1 MGRRLDA
8 GLRFLLLVAARE
20 VFPGER
26 LVVEHAR
33 SHGYFACLE
42 GRTLDA
48 AGVARIRGRM
58 RTWVE
63 RNEPFRSREMSGREA
78 AETLAADGQ
87 EDKAPIVRRLP
98 TVTLYYLG
106 QTPCYLHGGVPATTG
121 ELRGFSV
128 VFERPGLLVN
138 MPGRRVTNSRK
149 LVRVYEQSER
159 WARILECGCAADINR
174 LTRQGRLP
182 DFIAVNEAFHEK
194 NIAMLADRITQGG
207 KRVVLIAGPSSSG
220 KTTFA
225 KRLAVQL
232 MVNGQK
238 PLYLSTDDYFI
249 DRDQVPVGPDGRRD
263 FEDISVTNVA
273 LLVEQLNLLLGGEAV
288 RLPYYDFLIGKSQW
302 RQELSVA
309 QGPILVEGLHALNPA
324 VTGAFPAASRF
335 LIYINALSMLNLD
348 DTTPL
353 HTADGR
359 LMRRIVR
366 DARNRGHSVEQTLLR
381 WPSVMA
387 GERKF
392 ITPYRDRA
400 DALFNS
406 SLFYEPAVLRDS
418 LLPLL
423 DGIPE
428 SSPVAEEAKWLAYVL
443 RCFESA
449 SSDAVPS
456 GSLLREF
463 IGSRE
468 EISAGLSA
476 MDREE
481 GREDK

>member
-58 RTWVE
+58 RAWVE

-106 QTPCYLHGGVPATTG
+106 KTPCYLHGGVPATTG

-159 WARILECGCAADINR
+159 WARILERGCAADINR

-232 MVNGQK
+232 MVNGEK

-273 LLVEQLNLLLGGEAV
+273 LSVEQLEPSAGARRYDCRTTIFSSAKASGGSKFS
-288 RLPYYDFLIGKSQW
+288 RRPRSFGG
-302 RQELSVA
+302 
-309 QGPILVEGLHALNPA
+309 GPDALNPA

-428 SSPVAEEAKWLAYVL
+428 SSPVAEEAKWLAYAL
-443 RCFESA
+443 A
-449 SSDAVPS
+449 
-456 GSLLREF
+456 LLRKRVQRRGAQRLVTAG
-463 IGSRE
+463 IYRQPGGDQCRLKRDGSRR
-468 EISAGLSA
+468 
-476 MDREE
+476 RER
-481 GREDK
+481 G